1 MEVAIAGGHGKIGM
15 LLGRLLVERGDSALG
30 LIRKPEQED
39 DLRAAGIE
47 PVLVDLEGG
56 ADADVAAAVRG
67 ADAVV
72 FAAGAGPGS
81 SIERKW
87 TMDFG
92 GAVKLIEACKAEGI
106 TRYAIVSAM
115 GATDPPAESDD
126 VFSEYLR
133 AKAAAD
139 AALRES
145 GLAYTVVRP
154 GGLTDDA
161 PTGRVE
167 ARRPPRPRP
176 DPARRRRRGAGRR
189 PRRRARDRR
198 RVRPARPARPRSP
211 TRSVPSQLHLP
222 APPALPFAAGLMG
235 RKLHL

>member
-47 PVLVDLEGG
+47 PAVCDLEG
-56 ADADVAAAVRG
+56 DEVEVVAAAVRG

-81 SIERKW
+81 GAERKW

-92 GAVKLIEACKAEGI
+92 GAVKLIEACKQEGI
-106 TRYAIVSAM
+106 RRYVIVSSI
-115 GATDPPAESDD
+115 GADEPPAEGGD
-126 VFSEYLR
+126 VFGEYLR

-139 AALRES
+139 AALRKS
-145 GLAYTVVRP
+145 GLAYTIVRP
-154 GGLTDDA
+154 GGLTDDS
-161 PTGRVE
+161 PTGRVQIG
-167 ARRPPRPRP
+167 
-176 DPARRRRRGAGRR
+176 DHLGRGAKI
-189 PRRRARDRR
+189 PRAD
-198 RVRPARPARPRSP
+198 V
-211 TRSVPSQLHLP
+211 
-222 APPALPFAAGLMG
+222 AAVLTAVLGVEHAIGAEFDLVSG
-235 RKLHL
+235 EIPIDEAIASL

>member
-56 ADADVAAAVRG
+56 ADAEVAAAVRG

-154 GGLTDDA
+154 GGLTDDG
-161 PTGRVE
+161 PTGAVKLGDRLD
-167 ARRPPRPRP
+167 RGQIPRA
-176 DPARRRRRGAGRR
+176 DVAAVLVAVLGTEHAIGAEFDLLSGDT
-189 PRRRARDRR
+189 PIAD
-198 RVRPARPARPRSP
+198 AIA
-211 TRSVPSQLHLP
+211 
-222 APPALPFAAGLMG
+222 AL
-235 RKLHL
+235 